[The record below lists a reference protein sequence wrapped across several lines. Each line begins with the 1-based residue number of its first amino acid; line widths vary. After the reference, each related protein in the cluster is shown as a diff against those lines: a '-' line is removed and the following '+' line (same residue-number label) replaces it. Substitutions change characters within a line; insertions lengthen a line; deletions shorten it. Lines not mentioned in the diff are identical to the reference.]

1 MKSRTVLSRVVFAS
15 LFALSLGLPLLS
27 RAEDPAARSSKVD
40 GWKNFGVNRLERRVV
55 FLAGRPSHG
64 YAQHEHHAGC
74 LLLAKCLNQGVPG
87 VKTVVQDGWPKDP
100 GILQDAD
107 TIVIFCDGGG
117 GHLVMPHL
125 KDLDRLMKKGTG
137 LVCLHYAVEIPKGE
151 PGDFLKSW
159 IGGYY
164 ETFWSVNPHY
174 MADFKSLPDHPVA
187 RGVKPFAIADEWYY
201 HMRFQED
208 MKGVTP
214 ILTTVPPDST
224 RQGRDDAHGGN
235 PTVRAEKGHAEHL
248 AWAFE
253 RPGGGRGFGFTG
265 GHFHWNWGNDNFR
278 KVVLNA
284 ILWTAHREV
293 PAGGVSSKTPTLAE
307 LEANQDKP
315 KPANLDEKKLQKELD
330 AWNTAR

>member
-1 MKSRTVLSRVVFAS
+1 MKSRTVLSRIVFAG

-27 RAEDPAARSSKVD
+27 WTEDSPATSSKV
-40 GWKNFGVNRLERRVV
+40 GGEKKVV
-55 FLAGRPSHG
+55 FLAGKPSHG

-74 LLLAKCLNQGVPG
+74 LLLAKCLSEGVPG
-87 VKTVVQDGWPKDP
+87 VKTVVQDGWPQDP
-100 GILQDAD
+100 SILENAD
-107 TIVIFCDGGG
+107 TIVIFCDGGK

-125 KDLDRLMKKGTG
+125 KDLDRLSKKGIG

-151 PGDFLKSW
+151 PGDILKSW
-159 IGGYY
+159 IGGYF
-164 ETFWSVNPHY
+164 ETFWSVNPNY
-174 MADFKSLPDHPVA
+174 TAEFKSFPDHPIA
-187 RGVKPFAIADEWYY
+187 RGVKPFAITDEWYY
-201 HMRFQED
+201 HMRFQD
-208 MKGVTP
+208 GMQGVTP

-248 AWAFE
+248 AWAFQ
-253 RPGGGRGFGFTG
+253 RPDGGRGFGFTG
-265 GHFHWNWGNDNFR
+265 AHWHWNWGNDNFR

-284 ILWTAHREV
+284 ILWTAHGEV

-315 KPANLDEKKLQKELD
+315 KPTGLDEKKLQKQLD
-330 AWNTAR
+330 AWKAAK